1 MYAAEFDY
9 VRASSIE
16 EAISLKGENDDSSLL
31 AGGHSLIPAM
41 KLRLSTPQKLIDI
54 SGLDQLKNI
63 SINGSFI
70 SIGALCTHN
79 QCAESDI
86 IQSNCSAL
94 SDAASVIGDPLVRNK
109 GTIGGALAH
118 SDPQADYPGAVLA
131 LNATIVAKGPSGERT
146 IEVDDYFTGLWE
158 TALSEDELLTEIR
171 IPVNSMNANSCYV
184 KFPQPASRYPY
195 VGCGVSLS
203 SSSGTC
209 LDIRVGFSGVGECPF
224 RDLGIESAL
233 KDQPLN
239 ESNIAS
245 AADKAAE
252 GKAVLSDHFVS
263 EEYRRAMSKVFAKR
277 ALSQLSQS

>member
-16 EAISLKGENDDSSLL
+16 EAISMKGANDDSSLL

-63 SINGSFI
+63 SKNGSYI
-70 SIGALCTHN
+70 SIGALCTHK
-79 QCAESDI
+79 QCTESDI
-86 IQSNCSAL
+86 IQSNCPAL
-94 SDAASVIGDPLVRNK
+94 SDAASVIGDPHVRNK

-118 SDPQADYPGAVLA
+118 SDPQADYPGVVLA
-131 LNATIVAKGPSGERT
+131 LNATIIVEGSGGERT
-146 IEVDDYFTGLWE
+146 IEAVDFFTGLWE
-158 TALSEDELLTEIR
+158 TALGENEILTEVR
-171 IPVNSMNANSCYV
+171 IPTDPANANSCYL

-209 LDIRVGFSGVGECPF
+209 LDIRVGFSGVGEWAF
-224 RDLGIESAL
+224 RDSGIESAL
-233 KDQPLN
+233 KGKPLN
-239 ESNIAS
+239 ESTIAS

-252 GKAVLSDHFVS
+252 GKPVLSDNLVS
-263 EEYRRAMSKVFAKR
+263 EEYRRAMAQVYAKR
-277 ALSQLSQS
+277 ALTQLS

>member
-16 EAISLKGENDDSSLL
+16 EAISLKGANDDSSLL

-63 SINGSFI
+63 SKNGSYI
-70 SIGALCTHN
+70 SIGALCTHK

-86 IQSNCSAL
+86 IQSNCPAL
-94 SDAASVIGDPLVRNK
+94 SDAAAVIGDPHVRNK
-109 GTIGGALAH
+109 GTLGGALAH
-118 SDPQADYPGAVLA
+118 SDPQADYPGVVLA
-131 LNATIVAKGPSGERT
+131 LDATIVAQGSDGERT
-146 IEVDDYFTGLWE
+146 IAASDYFTGLWE
-158 TALSEDELLTEIR
+158 TSLGEGELLTEIR

-209 LDIRVGFSGVGECPF
+209 LDIRVGFSGVGEWAF
-224 RDLGIESAL
+224 RDSGIESAL
-233 KDQPLN
+233 KGQPLN
-239 ESNIAS
+239 ESTIAS
-245 AADKAAE
+245 AADKATE

-277 ALSQLSQS
+277 ALTQLS

>member
-16 EAISLKGENDDSSLL
+16 EAISLKGANDDSSLL
-31 AGGHSLIPAM
+31 AGGHSLVPAM
-41 KLRLSTPQKLIDI
+41 KLRLSTPKKLIDI

-63 SINGSFI
+63 SNNGSYI
-70 SIGALCTHN
+70 SIGALCTHK

-86 IQSNCSAL
+86 IQSNCPAL
-94 SDAASVIGDPLVRNK
+94 SDAAAVIGDPHVRNK
-109 GTIGGALAH
+109 GTLGGALAH
-118 SDPQADYPGAVLA
+118 SDPQADYPGVVLA
-131 LNATIVAKGPSGERT
+131 LDATIVAQGSEGVRT
-146 IEVDDYFTGLWE
+146 IAASDYFTGLWE
-158 TALSEDELLTEIR
+158 TALGEGELLTEIR

-209 LDIRVGFSGVGECPF
+209 LDIRVGFSGVGEWAF
-224 RDLGIESAL
+224 RDSGIESAL
-233 KDQPLN
+233 KGQPLN
-239 ESNIAS
+239 ESTIAS
-245 AADKAAE
+245 AADKATE
-252 GKAVLSDHFVS
+252 GKAVLSDHFIS

-277 ALSQLSQS
+277 ALTQLS

>member
-16 EAISLKGENDDSSLL
+16 EAISLKRANEDSSLL

-63 SINGSFI
+63 SNNGSYI
-70 SIGALCTHN
+70 SIGALCTHK

-86 IQSNCSAL
+86 IQSNCPAL
-94 SDAASVIGDPLVRNK
+94 SDAASVIGDPHVRNK
-109 GTIGGALAH
+109 GTLGGALAH
-118 SDPQADYPGAVLA
+118 SDPQADYPGVVLA
-131 LNATIVAKGPSGERT
+131 LNATIIVEGSGGERT
-146 IEVDDYFTGLWE
+146 IEAVDYFTGLWE
-158 TALSEDELLTEIR
+158 TALGENEILTEVR
-171 IPVNSMNANSCYV
+171 IPTDSANANSCYL
-184 KFPQPASRYPY
+184 KFTQPASRYPY

-209 LDIRVGFSGVGECPF
+209 LDIRVGFSGVGEWAF
-224 RDLGIESAL
+224 RDSGIESAL
-233 KDQPLN
+233 KGQPLN
-239 ESNIAS
+239 ESTIAS

-263 EEYRRAMSKVFAKR
+263 EEYRRAMAQVYAKR
-277 ALSQLSQS
+277 ALTQLS

>member
-16 EAISLKGENDDSSLL
+16 EAISLKRANEDSSLL

-63 SINGSFI
+63 SNNGSYI
-70 SIGALCTHN
+70 SIGALCTHK

-86 IQSNCSAL
+86 IQSNCPAL
-94 SDAASVIGDPLVRNK
+94 SDAASVIGDPHVRNK
-109 GTIGGALAH
+109 GTLGGALAH
-118 SDPQADYPGAVLA
+118 SDPQADYPGVVLA
-131 LNATIVAKGPSGERT
+131 LNATIIVEGSGGERT
-146 IEVDDYFTGLWE
+146 IEAVDYFTGLWE
-158 TALSEDELLTEIR
+158 TALGENEILTEVR
-171 IPVNSMNANSCYV
+171 IPTDRANANSCYL

-209 LDIRVGFSGVGECPF
+209 LDIRVGFSGVGECAF
-224 RDLGIESAL
+224 RDSGIESAL
-233 KDQPLN
+233 KGQPLN
-239 ESNIAS
+239 ESTIAS
-245 AADKAAE
+245 AAGKAAE

-263 EEYRRAMSKVFAKR
+263 EEYRRAMAQVYAKR
-277 ALSQLSQS
+277 ALTQLS

>member
-16 EAISLKGENDDSSLL
+16 EAISLKRANEDSSLL

-63 SINGSFI
+63 SNNGSYI
-70 SIGALCTHN
+70 SIGALCTHK

-86 IQSNCSAL
+86 IQSNCPAL
-94 SDAASVIGDPLVRNK
+94 SDAASVIGDPHVRNK
-109 GTIGGALAH
+109 GTLGGALAH

-131 LNATIVAKGPSGERT
+131 LNATIIVEGSGGERT
-146 IEVDDYFTGLWE
+146 IEAVDYFTRLWE
-158 TALSEDELLTEIR
+158 TALGENEILTEVR
-171 IPVNSMNANSCYV
+171 IPTDRENANSCYL

-209 LDIRVGFSGVGECPF
+209 LDIRVGFSGVGEWAF
-224 RDLGIESAL
+224 RDSGIESAL
-233 KDQPLN
+233 KGQPLN
-239 ESNIAS
+239 ESTIAS

-263 EEYRRAMSKVFAKR
+263 EEYRRAMAQVYAKR
-277 ALSQLSQS
+277 ALTQLS

>member
-1 MYAAEFDY
+1 MYTAEFDY

-16 EAISLKGENDDSSLL
+16 EAISLKRANEDSSLL

-63 SINGSFI
+63 SNNGSYI
-70 SIGALCTHN
+70 SIGALCTHK

-86 IQSNCSAL
+86 IQSNCPAL
-94 SDAASVIGDPLVRNK
+94 SDAALVIGDPHVRNK
-109 GTIGGALAH
+109 GTLGGALAH
-118 SDPQADYPGAVLA
+118 SDPQADYPGVVLA
-131 LNATIVAKGPSGERT
+131 LNATIIVEGSGGERT
-146 IEVDDYFTGLWE
+146 IEAVDYFTGLWE
-158 TALSEDELLTEIR
+158 TELGENEILTEVR
-171 IPVNSMNANSCYV
+171 IPTDRANANSCYL

-209 LDIRVGFSGVGECPF
+209 LDIRVGFSGVGEWAF
-224 RDLGIESAL
+224 RDSGIESAL
-233 KDQPLN
+233 KGQPLN
-239 ESNIAS
+239 ESTIAS
-245 AADKAAE
+245 AAGKAAE

-263 EEYRRAMSKVFAKR
+263 EEYRRAMAQVYAKR
-277 ALSQLSQS
+277 ALTQLS

>member
-16 EAISLKGENDDSSLL
+16 EAISLKRANEDSSLL

-63 SINGSFI
+63 SNNGSYI
-70 SIGALCTHN
+70 SIGALCTHK

-86 IQSNCSAL
+86 IQSNCPAL
-94 SDAASVIGDPLVRNK
+94 SDAASVIGDPHVRNK
-109 GTIGGALAH
+109 GTLGGALAH
-118 SDPQADYPGAVLA
+118 SDPQADYPGVVLA
-131 LNATIVAKGPSGERT
+131 LNATIIVEGSGGERT
-146 IEVDDYFTGLWE
+146 IEAVDYFTGLWE
-158 TALSEDELLTEIR
+158 TALGENEILTEVR
-171 IPVNSMNANSCYV
+171 IPTDHANANSCYL

-209 LDIRVGFSGVGECPF
+209 LDIRVGFSGVGEWAF
-224 RDLGIESAL
+224 RDSGIESAL
-233 KDQPLN
+233 KGQPLN
-239 ESNIAS
+239 ESTIAS

-263 EEYRRAMSKVFAKR
+263 EEYRRAMAQVYAKR
-277 ALSQLSQS
+277 ALTQLS

>member
-16 EAISLKGENDDSSLL
+16 EAISLKRANEDTSLL

-63 SINGSFI
+63 SNNGSYI
-70 SIGALCTHN
+70 SIGALCTHK

-86 IQSNCSAL
+86 IQSNCPAL
-94 SDAASVIGDPLVRNK
+94 SDAASVIGDPHVRNK
-109 GTIGGALAH
+109 GTLGGALAH
-118 SDPQADYPGAVLA
+118 SDPQADYPGVVLA
-131 LNATIVAKGPSGERT
+131 LNATIIVEGSGGERT
-146 IEVDDYFTGLWE
+146 IEAVDYFTGLWE
-158 TALSEDELLTEIR
+158 TELGENEILTEVR
-171 IPVNSMNANSCYV
+171 IPTDRANANSCYL

-209 LDIRVGFSGVGECPF
+209 LDIRVGFSGVGEWAF
-224 RDLGIESAL
+224 RDSGIESAL
-233 KDQPLN
+233 KGQPLN
-239 ESNIAS
+239 ESTIAS
-245 AADKAAE
+245 AAGKAAE

-263 EEYRRAMSKVFAKR
+263 EEYRRAMAQVYAKR
-277 ALSQLSQS
+277 ALTQLS